1 MKDEA
6 GRREGRSA
14 SGNEGQQDAQRDG
27 GPPSS
32 RRARQ
37 GPDDG
42 RAALQRIEAELET
55 ADTRGVVVCVD
66 IPTATAALL
75 AALPRV
81 MELRET
87 IIAELPGFELT
98 ALDRLEDYARAL
110 QHVHALCTA
119 AADRAAGTSADAA
132 EASEAETLRDDLM
145 VAAEALA
152 RRGLLDRTRLT
163 ALRSRP
169 GRRVANRDLADLVAL
184 FRERWATLEGKTAIE
199 HADLERADALA
210 RAQPPR
216 RPPLAPRD
224 RREARLAAQRLV
236 DRRARCFALL
246 VRAHDECRHALAW
259 VRRAHGDANELLPG
273 LHSGGGR
280 KGPARSRPPLK
291 AEPEPGET
299 ARQASSAA

>member
-6 GRREGRSA
+6 RRREGW
-14 SGNEGQQDAQRDG
+14 SGSGSEEQLGARPDG
-27 GPPSS
+27 APPSS

-37 GPDDG
+37 SPDDG
-42 RAALQRIEAELET
+42 RTALQRIEAELET

-75 AALPRV
+75 GALPRV
-81 MELRET
+81 LSLREAMRT
-87 IIAELPGFELT
+87 ELPSFEVA

-110 QHVHALCTA
+110 QHLHALCA
-119 AADRAAGTSADAA
+119 ASADGAAGTAADAL
-132 EASEAETLRDDLM
+132 EAETLRDDLL

-152 RRGLLDRTRLT
+152 RRGLVDRARLI

-169 GRRVANRDLADLVAL
+169 GRRIPGRDLADLVAI
-184 FRERWATLEGKTAIE
+184 FRERWAALEGKTAIE
-199 HADLERADALA
+199 SADLDRAEALA
-210 RAQPPR
+210 LEHPPR
-216 RPPLAPRD
+216 RTARPARD
-224 RREARLAAQRLV
+224 RHEARLAAQRLL
-236 DRRARCFALL
+236 DRRTRCFALL

-273 LHSGGGR
+273 LHAGGGR
-280 KGPARSRPPLK
+280 RRSTQSRPPLK

-299 ARQASSAA
+299 ARQAMPAA

>member
-6 GRREGRSA
+6 RRREGRSG
-14 SGNEGQQDAQRDG
+14 SGHEDQPGAPPEAA
-27 GPPSS
+27 PPSS

-37 GPDDG
+37 VPDDG

-81 MELRET
+81 LSLREAMV
-87 IIAELPGFELT
+87 AELPGFEVA

-110 QHVHALCTA
+110 QHLHALCNS
-119 AADRAAGTSADAA
+119 AADADAGTSA
-132 EASEAETLRDDLM
+132 EVSEAETLRDDLL

-152 RRGLLDRTRLT
+152 RRGLVDRARLT

-169 GRRVANRDLADLVAL
+169 GRRVANPDLGELVAI

-199 HADLERADALA
+199 RADLERAEALA
-210 RAQPPR
+210 TNHAQR
-216 RPPLAPRD
+216 RPALPPRD
-224 RREARLAAQRLV
+224 RREAKLAAQRLI

-273 LHSGGGR
+273 LHARGGR
-280 KGPARSRPPLK
+280 KGPVRSRPPLK
-291 AEPEPGET
+291 AEPEPGEM
-299 ARQASSAA
+299 AQQASSAA